1 MEITM
6 DFIVDIVVMFIVFYA
21 GWHLRGIAM
30 LVKLSQDPDS
40 VIRTLEQVKRINEAE
55 ARGETDI
62 DGTEIRIEQ
71 VNDTVYAYNVA
82 DGTFLAQGPT
92 LDEVLKAISARFP
105 NQKFWHNKHKQSS
118 QTA

>member
-6 DFIVDIVVMFIVFYA
+6 DFIVYGILVFIAFYA
-21 GWHLRGIAM
+21 GWHLRGIA
-30 LVKLSQDPDS
+30 LIAKLSMDPES

-82 DGTFLAQGPT
+82 DGTFLAQGTT
-92 LDEVLKAISARFP
+92 LDEVLKAVSTRFP
-105 NQKFWHNKHKQSS
+105 NQKFWHNTNEQSS

>member
-6 DFIVDIVVMFIVFYA
+6 DFIVYAVLVFIIFYA
-21 GWHLRGIAM
+21 GWYLRGLAMIA
-30 LVKLSQDPDS
+30 KLSMNPDS
-40 VIRTLEQVKRINEAE
+40 VIRMLEQVKRMNEAE

-62 DGTEIRIEQ
+62 NGTEVRTEQ
-71 VNDTVYAYNVA
+71 VGGSVYAYDVD

-92 LDEVLKAISARFP
+92 LDDALKAASTRFP
-105 NQKFWHNKHKQSS
+105 NQKFWHNENKQSS

>member
-21 GWHLRGIAM
+21 GWTLRGVVLLA
-30 LVKLSQDPDS
+30 KLSNNPDS
-40 VIRTLEQVKRINEAE
+40 VIKMLEQIKKINQAE

-92 LDEVLKAISARFP
+92 LDEVLKAVSVRFP
-105 NQKFWHNKHKQSS
+105 NQKFWHNDNKQSS